1 MTSRSFRTARSG
13 VVLGTSLLLVT
24 TAVFP
29 ATSSYA
35 APGRAVPSVPG
46 CRGEAVRGVFAQV
59 PGSWGMGHVEF
70 KLRLTNRSTATC
82 RVPARPSLQ
91 LIGHDGEP
99 LPTHVAPW
107 PPSGAVP
114 SVALRPE
121 TSAVAPAL
129 VAVDIPGPGD
139 SHRRGGP
146 CQPAAVE
153 LRVGTAGKTF
163 TVLPVQPATSVC
175 QRGSILLKSLVV
187 QEPEPKI
194 PSALL
199 ALVRGQIRYPP
210 SEYTLTVRYDPHD
223 RSWAEWSFAPA
234 GPADDF
240 QRGTGFAHFVGG
252 RWRNVAAA
260 ANPGFCP
267 PAVPK
272 SVIRALGITCVNP

>member
-210 SEYTLTVRYDPHD
+210 CEYTLTVRYYPRTTGAGQSG
-223 RSWAEWSFAPA
+223 RSRRPGQPTTSSA
-234 GPADDF
+234 GPASPISS
-240 QRGTGFAHFVGG
+240 AAVGATWPRRPTLVSARPLSPSRSSG
-252 RWRNVAAA
+252 
-260 ANPGFCP
+260 PSGL
-267 PAVPK
+267 PA
-272 SVIRALGITCVNP
+272 